1 MRLKHQRPST
11 PAPKYN
17 IHTESIISVEFLPVK
32 DQFATQHLPSL
43 SWCKQKCADIKKPVL
58 SERISVPSSAPIC
71 RRQRVLRSMSTFS
84 EIKEIPRLPELSK
97 LSVSDHTDKE
107 ESMSHSL
114 KTTDSHLTSIVVKT
128 EGIQRCCSY
137 PAPSQTRQRSIWAS
151 EASLLERLPSLSNC
165 RKSVST
171 LQTRRKEAI
180 REYVENPQ
188 RNFDVGASKAM
199 MFDKWIRSQQES
211 C

>member
-1 MRLKHQRPST
+1 MNAKVF
-11 PAPKYN
+11 
-17 IHTESIISVEFLPVK
+17 IISGQNRPTPGQILRFFNGFELY
-32 DQFATQHLPSL
+32 
-43 SWCKQKCADIKKPVL
+43 VL
-58 SERISVPSSAPIC
+58 AYGTVSFVDW
-71 RRQRVLRSMSTFS
+71 LNFS
-84 EIKEIPRLPELSK
+84 FGLLPELSK